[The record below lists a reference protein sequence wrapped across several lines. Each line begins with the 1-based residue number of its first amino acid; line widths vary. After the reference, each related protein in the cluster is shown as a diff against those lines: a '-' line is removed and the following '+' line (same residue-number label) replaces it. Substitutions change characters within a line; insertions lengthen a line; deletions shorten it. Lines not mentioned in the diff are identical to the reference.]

1 MSGTWDALETRLTSV
16 LTDLQEGQLLTVEA
30 PEAERDVVLR
40 PRQLLGLL
48 PERRGVGWPSIQ
60 VRGGPRHV
68 LVELIGSPEIG
79 GVYPWTAEERDQIA
93 SLGWLPL
100 LNPAIFSSDYQYA
113 WDRATEP
120 RPTAAAALIVRTMI
134 EVAGCA
140 TPDDL
145 LVSGPHL
152 KPRARWRAAEASG
165 TGR

>member
-1 MSGTWDALETRLTSV
+1 MSATWDALETRLTS
-16 LTDLQEGQLLTVEA
+16 LLADLRDGQLLTVEV
-30 PEAERDVVLR
+30 PGTEREVVLR

-60 VRGGPRHV
+60 VRGGPRYV

-79 GVYPWTAEERDQIA
+79 GVYPWTAEERDRIA

-120 RPTAAAALIVRTMI
+120 RPTAAAALIARTMV

-140 TPDDL
+140 APDEVQ
-145 LVSGPHL
+145 VSGPHL
-152 KPRARWRAAEASG
+152 RPRARWRPAEA
-165 TGR
+165 TGAGR